1 MFHVH
6 GILGHV
12 FSGTL
17 DAGGRVVGFVSR
29 TDLLRALATEF
40 AYVYLPLG
48 GAPPHSMRR
57 TP

>member
-6 GILGHV
+6 GIQGHV

-40 AYVYLPLG
+40 APGSVGLG

-57 TP
+57 RP